1 MLYFGC
7 SNYTPLFTAMPSSK
21 KSNGLL
27 IGLKSDIPYC
37 VFPVG
42 LAINFFLEECVDVWD
57 SPQDKILLFPVL
69 FLSMVNT
76 APKYK
81 CPLCQKYIIFVASMY
96 SKKFC
101 SEIEGILC
109 SSYDSAAPC
118 ANVIKV
124 IVKIDYFTCFSNPT
138 QVPFSATRKRKE
150 NVERSFCT

>member
-7 SNYTPLFTAMPSSK
+7 SNYTSLFTAMPSSK

-57 SPQDKILLFPVL
+57 SPQDKILLFSVL

-81 CPLCQKYIIFVASMY
+81 CPLCQKYIIFVASTVK
-96 SKKFC
+96 SFAVKLKGFC
-101 SEIEGILC
+101 
-109 SSYDSAAPC
+109 
-118 ANVIKV
+118 VV
-124 IVKIDYFTCFSNPT
+124 VMIV
-138 QVPFSATRKRKE
+138 QHHVQM
-150 NVERSFCT
+150 

>member
-1 MLYFGC
+1 MCG
-7 SNYTPLFTAMPSSK
+7 
-21 KSNGLL
+21 
-27 IGLKSDIPYC
+27 I
-37 VFPVG
+37 
-42 LAINFFLEECVDVWD
+42 
-57 SPQDKILLFPVL
+57 SPQDKILLFPSLL

-81 CPLCQKYIIFVASMY
+81 CPLCQKYIIVDAITVKSFAV
-96 SKKFC
+96 KLKGFC
-101 SEIEGILC
+101 AVC
-109 SSYDSAAPC
+109 SYDSAAPC